1 MHLQSFYLPV
11 NFGYEGKSSLLRVG
25 VTLYSGFLQ
34 FRLEQDNMFFQ
45 RLMVE
50 EISRG
55 FLSELRQCCY
65 DLCGDTNRYES
76 QVFKKAFV
84 FCEG

>member
-1 MHLQSFYLPV
+1 MNLQLFYLPV
-11 NFGYEGKSSLLRVG
+11 NFVYEGESSLLRVG
-25 VTLYSGFLQ
+25 VTLHSGFLQ

-45 RLMVE
+45 KLMVE

-55 FLSELRQCCY
+55 FLSELWQCYY
-65 DLCGDTNRYES
+65 DLCGYINRYES
-76 QVFKKAFV
+76 RVFKKAFV